1 LDYSKFTRTILT
13 EYMLLAG
20 ATILGIALSVI
31 GGIYLVKAF
40 LLQNAE
46 QTEFKFLFFNNKES
60 IIDFIGLILV
70 AVILALILLWSRN
83 VWADVPYAINKDF
96 SRTIGIVVSQD
107 AAGRDDVGEARG
119 FRLRDIE
126 TGEVLNLQVF
136 YTPIRE
142 GEIYEVMYLP
152 NTKVGAIVRKIEGDE
167 LP

>member
-1 LDYSKFTRTILT
+1 
-13 EYMLLAG
+13 MLLAG

>member
-1 LDYSKFTRTILT
+1 MDYSKFTRTILT